1 MHYKHLDHI
10 WAGARL
16 LLICL
21 YWFHPL
27 VWIAA
32 KLSRQDAEYAADEA
46 VTENMSQEERLRYGK
61 MILFTIGHG
70 RSDRKRL
77 SLASLQFQE
86 GIGGWKKLLVGK
98 RNLSFLQFY

>member
-1 MHYKHLDHI
+1 M
-10 WAGARL
+10 
-16 LLICL
+16 ICL

-70 RSDRKRL
+70 RSDRKVVCIERVL
-77 SLASLQFQE
+77 E
-86 GIGGWKKLLVGK
+86 TGRWRGIEK
-98 RNLSFLQFY
+98 RSSEKISSFRQ